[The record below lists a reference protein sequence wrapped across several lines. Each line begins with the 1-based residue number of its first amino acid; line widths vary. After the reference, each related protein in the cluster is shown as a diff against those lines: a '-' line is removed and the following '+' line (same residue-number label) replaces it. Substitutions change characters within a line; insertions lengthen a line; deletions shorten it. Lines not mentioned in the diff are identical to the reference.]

1 MMSLFTPA
9 TKIRADQNGGA
20 NEMAQKDWRQVKDI
34 FNAALRHIPEER
46 PVFLEQICGGDKIL
60 RGKVESLL
68 SSYDEAES
76 FLESPAVGEVAEALV
91 AENSQLASGR
101 NLGHYEIIRQ
111 IGAGGMG
118 KVYLATDTKLNR
130 PVALKVLHQNLS
142 SDNRANRR
150 LLREAQAAALLDHPH
165 ICQIFEISESDDGSF
180 IVMQYV
186 EGETLADVLVKRP
199 GVEKSLDLAIQI
211 ADALAEAHAHNIIHR
226 DIKPANIIVNEKWQ
240 AKVLDFGLAKFVEAE
255 SRGDTA
261 KRLNSSGGVMGT
273 VPYMSPEQ
281 LRGKRLDARTDIFSF
296 GAMFYEMLC
305 GRQAF
310 AGESHAET
318 ISAILN
324 DQPNLT
330 KIPERLQPIVRK
342 SLMKNCADRY
352 QTATDL
358 TRDLRGV
365 RQSSK
370 FLPETNGKSTNPGQ
384 AKKVSGW
391 SFKRTFSR
399 ETERFSPKS
408 RRFYFWKSSTPGIA
422 PETDSVS
429 NKRTTQ
435 SQTVRRNYSAVFS
448 VLTFFLLIGAAV
460 WFGWQFKKV
469 DRSSSFDTL
478 RPVRLISWK
487 VGAAGSVYTDYRV
500 SHDGKF
506 IAYSSTEN
514 GENESIY
521 VRQTGDGEEL
531 RVTKDE
537 WLSHSPIWSPDDRR
551 IAFVSIRENQ
561 SGIYV
566 SPSLGGAAAAL
577 KIIGKGNPAL
587 RHWSNDGA
595 GIFYELDGNL
605 FRLDLATRETAQ
617 ITDFADSPSVERY
630 FSFAPDED
638 RIAFCDNRDGQQD
651 VWIMTLNSGEQFRIT
666 DDKDE
671 EMRPRWHPDGK
682 RILYNVVR
690 DNRSQI
696 NLAYADG
703 RAPEQ
708 ITRGDSEYEM
718 IDVSAD
724 GTKIFYT
731 TWEKRSDIGGVKI
744 ESGEEFEVAAGIESE
759 FWTDVSPDGKSI
771 LFQTNAAPRLTP
783 FLSESSIVVKSL
795 LKHSPPLSLKG
806 CNARW
811 LPDSRRIAFLR
822 WQEAEQKYNLWL
834 INIASGEEKQI
845 TTDGVSFPS
854 ISMLPVNR
862 GEIGEFDWSPD
873 GSRFVYLNKKNVW
886 TASIESPEIF
896 NQTNNAKPNVRY
908 YSPLWSPDGKR
919 IVYVSTEKSSE
930 KTQSPVWS
938 VWLKEDDKFQK
949 IYSATASLR
958 LLGWSSGSKLLLEMT
973 DGVMKSNPLDVK
985 LLQVSATGDN
995 LIIRTFKNIYAS
1007 SMTLSR
1013 DGKTVAFTARQND
1026 RDDVF
1031 IAATNGG
1038 EAKKIT
1044 ANGNSRLFFGSLAFS
1059 PDGKTI
1065 FFDKQDEI
1073 STISM
1078 FENFK

>member
-1 MMSLFTPA
+1 
-9 TKIRADQNGGA
+9 
-20 NEMAQKDWRQVKDI
+20 MAQKDWRQVKDI

-91 AENSQLASGR
+91 AENLQLASGR

-165 ICQIFEISESDDGSF
+165 ICQIYEISESDNGSF

-255 SRGDTA
+255 SREDTA
-261 KRLNSSGGVMGT
+261 KRANSSGGVMGT

-324 DQPNLT
+324 DQPDLT

-365 RQSSK
+365 RQSSEL
-370 FLPETNGKSTNPGQ
+370 LPENGKSTNPSQ
-384 AKKVSGW
+384 AEKVSGW
-391 SFKRTFSR
+391 SFGRMFSR
-399 ETERFSPKS
+399 ETERFYPKS

-429 NKRTTQ
+429 NERTTQ

-460 WFGWQFKKV
+460 WVGWQFKKV

-487 VGAAGSVYTDYRV
+487 VGAAGSVYTNYSV
-500 SHDGKF
+500 SNDGKF
-506 IAYSSTEN
+506 IAYSSTQN

-521 VRQTGDGEEL
+521 VGQSGDGEEI
-531 RVTKDE
+531 RITKDE
-537 WLSHSPIWSPDDRR
+537 WISHSPIWSPDDRR

-595 GIFYELDGNL
+595 GIFYELGGNL

-651 VWIMTLNSGEQFRIT
+651 VWIMSLNGGEQFRIT

-682 RILYNVVR
+682 RILYNVER
-690 DNRSQI
+690 DKRNQI

-708 ITRGDSEYEM
+708 ITRGDSEYEL

-759 FWTDVSPDGKSI
+759 FWTDVSPDGKSV
-771 LFQTNAAPRLTP
+771 LFETNAAPHLTTFFP
-783 FLSESSIVVKSL
+783 QSLIVVKSL
-795 LKHSPPLSLKG
+795 TDKATLLSLRG
-806 CNARW
+806 HNPRW

-822 WQEAEQKYNLWL
+822 WQEAEKKYNLWL
-834 INIASGEEKQI
+834 VNTATGEEKQI

-896 NQTNNAKPNVRY
+896 NQTNNDKPNVRY

-919 IVYVSTEKSSE
+919 IVYVSTEKSLE
-930 KTQSPVWS
+930 KTIWK
-938 VWLKEDDKFQK
+938 VWLNKEGKPKEFF
-949 IYSATASLR
+949 STPASLR
-958 LLGWSSGSKLLLEMT
+958 LLGWSTAGDEILLEMT
-973 DGVMKSNPLDVK
+973 DGVMKPSPLDVK
-985 LLQVSATGDN
+985 LLQVSVGGEN
-995 LIIRTFKNIYAS
+995 RIITTFKNAYAL
-1007 SMTLSR
+1007 SMTLSA
-1013 DGKTVAFTARQND
+1013 DSKTLAFTARV
-1026 RDDVF
+1026 DDKDDIF
-1031 IAATNGG
+1031 TAATAGG
-1038 EAKKIT
+1038 ETKKIT
-1044 ANGNSRLFFGSLAFS
+1044 ANGNSRLFFGSLAFA

-1078 FENFK
+1078 FENFQ